1 MHSLHFRIQYSTLL
15 CLAVATGVA
24 CVDPDGPT
32 SVGLSSAT
40 ARRDVFDVAAMT
52 LTTIDVPGSTGTVAM
67 DVNALDEVVGQFT
80 KDGVTH
86 GFLWQNGVLTTI
98 DYPDASFTVAA
109 GINSE
114 GDIVGMY
121 ALPSAPT
128 ERHGYVLRAGE
139 FTTIDPEGSKFTNAL
154 GINPQGDVVG
164 RYCTAI
170 PCGRAGS
177 GTYHGFLWQNG
188 VATSFDVPG
197 AVETNAWKINA
208 LGEIIG
214 GFRYAGGVNR
224 LFILRDGEFTTF
236 DLPGALPVAQD
247 DGGINARGDVVGVTC
262 GASPCDFVS
271 PVRHG
276 FVLRDGELT
285 TIDIPDARVTLVL
298 GINARGSLAGFYNA
312 IGKQQGFLLSP
323 RP

>member
-1 MHSLHFRIQYSTLL
+1 MHSLHHRIQYPTLL

-32 SVGLSSAT
+32 SVSLPSVV
-40 ARRDVFDVAAMT
+40 ARRDIFDVAALT

-67 DVNALDEVVGQFT
+67 DVNALDEVVGQFS

-86 GFLWQNGVLTTI
+86 GFLWQNGAFTTI

-121 ALPSAPT
+121 ALPSAPA
-128 ERHGYVLRAGE
+128 ERHGYVLRQGE

-154 GINPQGDVVG
+154 GISPQGDVVG

-170 PCGRAGS
+170 PCGRPGS
-177 GTYHGFLWQNG
+177 GTYHGFLWRNG
-188 VATSFDVPG
+188 VATSLDVPD

-276 FVLRDGELT
+276 FVLREGELT
-285 TIDIPDARVTLVL
+285 TIDIPGARVTLVL
-298 GINARGSLAGFYNA
+298 GINARGSLAGVYNA
-312 IGKQQGFLLSP
+312 IGKQQGFLLSRGP
-323 RP
+323 

>member
-1 MHSLHFRIQYSTLL
+1 MHPLHHRIRYSTLL
-15 CLAVATGVA
+15 CFAVVTAGA

-32 SVGLSSAT
+32 SVSLSSVV

-52 LTTIDVPGSTGTVAM
+52 LTTIDVPGSASTVAM
-67 DVNALDEVVGQFT
+67 DVNALDDVVGQFA

-86 GFLWQNGVLTTI
+86 GFLWQNGSFTTI
-98 DYPDASFTVAA
+98 DFPGASLTVAA
-109 GINSE
+109 GINNE

-121 ALPSAPT
+121 ALPSAPN
-128 ERHGYVLRAGE
+128 ERHGYVLRGGE

-154 GINPQGDVVG
+154 GISPQGDVVG

-170 PCGRAGS
+170 PCGRPGS

-188 VATSFDVPG
+188 VITSFRVPNS
-197 AVETNAWKINA
+197 VETNAWKINA

-214 GFRYAGGVNR
+214 GFRYADNINR

-236 DLPGALPVAQD
+236 DLPDGLPVAQD
-247 DGGINARGDVVGVTC
+247 DGGINARGDVVGVSC

-285 TIDIPDARVTLVL
+285 TIDIPGARVTMVL
-298 GINARGSLAGFYNA
+298 AINARGSLAGGYNA
-312 IGKQQGFLLSP
+312 IGKLQGFLLS
-323 RP
+323 RGE